1 MPPTR
6 RRPSGPS
13 SRPSSP
19 GTPKKARGTRP
30 DRAPGT
36 RAQSRRKPEPPK
48 PTQRIKPPRPRRMSA
63 RTAVLALVLS
73 ALALAYAYP
82 IRTYFAQR
90 ADIEALETAQ
100 QQQRERISAL
110 ETERAKWN
118 DDAYVITQAR
128 IHLLLVRPGEKP
140 LIVIDDPAGAAKDS
154 GHPLDQPAEDP
165 GTWYE
170 KLWGSVNGADKAG

>member
-1 MPPTR
+1 M
-6 RRPSGPS
+6 
-13 SRPSSP
+13 
-19 GTPKKARGTRP
+19 
-30 DRAPGT
+30 
-36 RAQSRRKPEPPK
+36 EEK
-48 PTQRIKPPRPRRMSA
+48 PTQRVKAPRPRRMSA
-63 RTAVLALVLS
+63 RTAILALVLS

-90 ADIEALETAQ
+90 AEIEALEGAQ
-100 QQQRERISAL
+100 QEQRERISAL

-140 LIVIDDPAGAAKDS
+140 LIIIDDPAGAAKDS
-154 GHPLDQPAEDP
+154 GHPLEQPASEP

-170 KLWGSVNGADKAG
+170 KLWGSVDGADRAG